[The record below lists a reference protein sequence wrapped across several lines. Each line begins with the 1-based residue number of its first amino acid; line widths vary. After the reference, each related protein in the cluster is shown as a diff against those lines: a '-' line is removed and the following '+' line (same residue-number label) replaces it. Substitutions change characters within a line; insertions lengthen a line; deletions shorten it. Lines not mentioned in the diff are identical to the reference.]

1 MSFRLRLF
9 LAFLIG
15 MLLPLAVL
23 AIGVRREMARQ
34 VTAQYDRRLAALAG
48 VVQSDL
54 ASDAGRVG
62 RVVRSVARELEESNR
77 FRLAVIQHDESERQW
92 LLDYAGTA
100 MQMGGLSMLQV
111 QDSAGRILSSGAFR
125 NAYDRVEPE
134 IVRALRRA
142 DGTGGTG
149 GTGTPGVVGGP
160 AAGPVLLRVRTP
172 EGAVM
177 VVARVDSFLVAG
189 QRFSVIGG
197 RAPDAA
203 ALNRFSRDSDLA
215 VALVAPADTIGSIR
229 SGGVE
234 RLLGRFA
241 VPYVDATTDRITIDS
256 ARLLLSEPVGPL
268 DELRRRTDRWFLAA
282 FAITLLLG
290 LVVAGW
296 LAAQI
301 GRPLAALAEKTSAL
315 DLDRLDQDF
324 SSERRDEIGSLSRL
338 LDAMTGR
345 LRASAARLRDAERR
359 ATVGDVA
366 RQVNH
371 DIKNGLAPIRHVL
384 RHLSEVARDEPA
396 RLPAVFA
403 ERRGTLDSSVEYLE
417 NLARNY
423 ARLTPATDSSACDV
437 NAVVREVLR
446 GAATR
451 AGADIRLDLAP
462 ALPPVRADAV
472 VLRRIMENL
481 VGNALD
487 SLDGRNGTVT
497 IATATAT
504 DATKTVVRTTV
515 TDTGRGMTREELDR
529 AFDDFFTTKAGGTG
543 LGLSVVRRLVADV
556 SGTLRVQTEPGTGS
570 RFIVELPAEAAP

>member
-9 LAFLIG
+9 LGFLIG

-23 AIGVRREMARQ
+23 AVGVRREMARQ

-77 FRLAVIQHDESERQW
+77 FRLAVIRHDESERQW

-189 QRFSVIGG
+189 QRFTVIGG

-296 LAAQI
+296 LAARI
-301 GRPLAALAEKTSAL
+301 GRPLAALAEKTVSDRPRPAGPGFRDRSAPT
-315 DLDRLDQDF
+315 R
-324 SSERRDEIGSLSRL
+324 SARSSRL
-338 LDAMTGR
+338 LGAMTGR
-345 LRASAARLRDAERR
+345 LRAERR
-359 ATVGDVA
+359 PAPRGRAPRRRGRPGAAGESRHQERPGADPPRAPPSHRRWRA
-366 RQVNH
+366 RS
-371 DIKNGLAPIRHVL
+371 PPRWP
-384 RHLSEVARDEPA
+384 R
-396 RLPAVFA
+396 VFE
-403 ERRGTLDSSVEYLE
+403 ERRGTLESSVDYLDT
-417 NLARNY
+417 LARNY
-423 ARLTPATDSSACDV
+423 ARLSPGRRSPA
-437 NAVVREVLR
+437 VRCERR
-446 GAATR
+446 GARGRPRNCHRRGRRCAP
-451 AGADIRLDLAP
+451 DSPP
-462 ALPPVRADAV
+462 ALPPVPADPL
-472 VLRRIMENL
+472 VLRRILENL
-481 VGNALD
+481 VGNAVD
-487 SLDGRNGTVT
+487 SLDGRAG
-497 IATATAT
+497 ASSPSAPSARRGETAA
-504 DATKTVVRTTV
+504 RC
-515 TDTGRGMTREELDR
+515 
-529 AFDDFFTTKAGGTG
+529 
-543 LGLSVVRRLVADV
+543 
-556 SGTLRVQTEPGTGS
+556 GS
-570 RFIVELPAEAAP
+570 P

>member
-9 LAFLIG
+9 LAFLAA
-15 MLLPLAVL
+15 MVLPLAVL
-23 AIGVRREMARQ
+23 AVGVRREMTRQ
-34 VTAQYDRRLAALAG
+34 VTAQYDRRLGALAG

-54 ASDAGRVG
+54 ASDAARVG
-62 RVVRSVARELEESNR
+62 RVVSSVARELEESNR
-77 FRLAVIQHDESERQW
+77 FRLAVVQHDEAERQW
-92 LLDYAGTA
+92 LLDYAGSA
-100 MQMGGLSMLQV
+100 MRMGGLSVLQV
-111 QDSAGRILSSGAFR
+111 QDSAGRILSSGHFR
-125 NAYDRVEPE
+125 NEFDRAEPE
-134 IVRALRRA
+134 LAATLTA
-142 DGTGGTG
+142 GGR
-149 GTGTPGVVGGP
+149 P
-160 AAGPVLLRVRTP
+160 ATQPVLLRARTP
-172 EGAVM
+172 EGAVL
-177 VVARVDSFLVAG
+177 VVARMDSFAVAG
-189 QRFSVIGG
+189 QRFTVVGG
-197 RAPDAA
+197 RTPDAG

-215 VALVAPADTIGSIR
+215 VALVAPSDTIGSIR

-241 VPYVDATTDRITIDS
+241 VPYIDATGAGITTDS

-282 FAITLLLG
+282 FAVTLLLG
-290 LVVAGW
+290 LLVAGW

-301 GRPLAALAEKTSAL
+301 GRPLTALAAKTAAL

-324 SSERRDEIGSLSRL
+324 SSGRRDEIGVLSRL

-345 LRASAARLRDAERR
+345 LRTSAARLRDAERR

-417 NLARNY
+417 TLARNY
-423 ARLTPATDSSACDV
+423 ARLTPATESSACDV
-437 NAVVREVLR
+437 NGVVRDVLR

-451 AGADIRLDLAP
+451 TGADIRLDLAP

-472 VLRRIMENL
+472 VLRRILENL

-487 SLDGRNGTVT
+487 SLDGKAGTVT
-497 IATATAT
+497 IATTTAT
-504 DATKTVVRTTV
+504 DGAKPIVRTTI
-515 TDTGRGMTREELDR
+515 TDTGRGMTRDELDR
-529 AFDDFFTTKAGGTG
+529 AFDDFFTTKPGGTG

-570 RFIVELPAEAAP
+570 RFVVDLPAEAAT

>member
-23 AIGVRREMARQ
+23 AVGVRREMGRQ

-54 ASDAGRVG
+54 ASDAERVG
-62 RVVRSVARELEESNR
+62 RVVHSVARELEENNR
-77 FRLAVIQHDESERQW
+77 FRLAVIQHDESERPW

-125 NAYDRVEPE
+125 NEYDRVEPGLPS
-134 IVRALRRA
+134 ALRMA
-142 DGTGGTG
+142 DGTGRTAGEDRS
-149 GTGTPGVVGGP
+149 
-160 AAGPVLLRVRTP
+160 GPVLLRVRTP

-177 VVARVDSFLVAG
+177 VVARLDSFLVAG
-189 QRFSVIGG
+189 QRFNVIGG

-241 VPYVDATTDRITIDS
+241 VPYIDATGASVTTDS

-282 FAITLLLG
+282 LGVTLLLG
-290 LVVAGW
+290 LAVAAW

-301 GRPLAALAEKTSAL
+301 GRPLAVLAEKTSAL

-324 SSERRDEIGSLSRL
+324 SSERQDEIGSLSRL

-345 LRASAARLRDAERR
+345 LRTSAARLRDAERR

-451 AGADIRLDLAP
+451 AGADLRVELAP
-462 ALPPVRADAV
+462 TLPPVRADAV
-472 VLRRIMENL
+472 VLRRILENL

-497 IATATAT
+497 ISTTTAT
-504 DATKTVVRTTV
+504 DATRTVVRTTV
-515 TDTGRGMTREELDR
+515 TDTGRGMTREQLDH

-570 RFIVELPAEAAP
+570 RFIVELPAEGPS

>member
-9 LAFLIG
+9 LAFLAG
-15 MLLPLAVL
+15 MLLPLAGL
-23 AIGVRREMARQ
+23 AMGVQREMARQ
-34 VTAQYDRRLAALAG
+34 VTAQYDRRLSALAG

-54 ASDAGRVG
+54 ASDAARVG

-77 FRLAVIQHDESERQW
+77 FRLAVIQHDEAERQW
-92 LLDYAGTA
+92 LLDYAGSA

-125 NAYDRVEPE
+125 NEYDRVEPGLPS
-134 IVRALRRA
+134 ALRMA
-142 DGTGGTG
+142 DGTGRTAGEDRS
-149 GTGTPGVVGGP
+149 
-160 AAGPVLLRVRTP
+160 GPVLLRVRTP

-177 VVARVDSFLVAG
+177 VVARLDSFLVAG
-189 QRFSVIGG
+189 QRFNVIGG

-241 VPYVDATTDRITIDS
+241 VPYIDATGASVTTDS

-282 FAITLLLG
+282 LGVTLLLG
-290 LVVAGW
+290 LAVAAW

-301 GRPLAALAEKTSAL
+301 GRPLAVLAEKTSAL

-324 SSERRDEIGSLSRL
+324 SSERQDEIGSLSRL

-345 LRASAARLRDAERR
+345 LRTSAARLRDAERR

-451 AGADIRLDLAP
+451 AGADLRLELAP
-462 ALPPVRADAV
+462 TLPPVRADAV
-472 VLRRIMENL
+472 VLRRILENL

-497 IATATAT
+497 ISTTTAT
-504 DATKTVVRTTV
+504 DATRTVVRTTV
-515 TDTGRGMTREELDR
+515 TDTGRGMTREQLDH

-570 RFIVELPAEAAP
+570 RFIVELPAEGPS

>member
-1 MSFRLRLF
+1 VSFRLRLF
-9 LAFLIG
+9 LAFLLG

-23 AIGVRREMARQ
+23 AVGVRREMARQ

-54 ASDAGRVG
+54 ASDATRAG
-62 RVVRSVARELEESNR
+62 RVVRSVARELAESNR

-92 LLDYAGTA
+92 LLDYAGSA

-111 QDSAGRILSSGAFR
+111 QDSTGRILSSGQFR
-125 NAYDRVEPE
+125 NEFDRVERELP
-134 IVRALRRA
+134 VALHGA
-142 DGTGGTG
+142 
-149 GTGTPGVVGGP
+149 P
-160 AAGPVLLRVRTP
+160 PVLLRARTP
-172 EGAVM
+172 EGAVL
-177 VVARVDSFLVAG
+177 VVARVDSFMVVG
-189 QRFSVIGG
+189 QRFTVIGG
-197 RAPDAA
+197 RTPDAG

-229 SGGVE
+229 SGGME

-241 VPYVDATTDRITIDS
+241 VPYIDATGARLTTDS

-268 DELRRRTDRWFLAA
+268 DELRRRTDQWFLAA
-282 FAITLLLG
+282 FAVTLVLG
-290 LVVAGW
+290 LIVAGW

-345 LRASAARLRDAERR
+345 LRTSAARLRDAERR

-396 RLPAVFA
+396 RLPAVFS

-417 NLARNY
+417 DLARNY

-437 NAVVREVLR
+437 NAVVRDVLR

-462 ALPPVRADAV
+462 TLPPVRADAV
-472 VLRRIMENL
+472 VLRRILENL

-487 SLDGRNGTVT
+487 SLEGRNGSVT
-497 IATATAT
+497 ISTAAVT
-504 DATKTVVRTTV
+504 DVGKTVVRTTV
-515 TDTGRGMTREELDR
+515 TDTGRGMTRDELDR

-556 SGTLRVQTEPGTGS
+556 SGTLRVRTEPGTGS
-570 RFIVELPAEAAP
+570 RFIVDLPAEAAA

>member
-9 LAFLIG
+9 LAFLAG
-15 MLLPLAVL
+15 MLLPLAGL
-23 AIGVRREMARQ
+23 AVGVRREMARQ
-34 VTAQYDRRLAALAG
+34 VTAQYDRRLSALAG

-54 ASDAGRVG
+54 ASDAARVG

-77 FRLAVIQHDESERQW
+77 FRLAVIQHDEAERQW
-92 LLDYAGTA
+92 LLDYAGSA

-125 NAYDRVEPE
+125 NEYDRVEPGLPS
-134 IVRALRRA
+134 ALRMA
-142 DGTGGTG
+142 DGTGRTAGEDRS
-149 GTGTPGVVGGP
+149 
-160 AAGPVLLRVRTP
+160 GPVLLRVRTP

-177 VVARVDSFLVAG
+177 VVARLDSFLVAG
-189 QRFSVIGG
+189 QRFNVIGG

-241 VPYVDATTDRITIDS
+241 VPYIDATGASVTTDS

-282 FAITLLLG
+282 LGVTLLLG
-290 LVVAGW
+290 LAVAAW

-301 GRPLAALAEKTSAL
+301 GRPLAVLAEKTSAL

-324 SSERRDEIGSLSRL
+324 SSERQDEIGSLSRL

-345 LRASAARLRDAERR
+345 LRTSAALLRDAERR

-451 AGADIRLDLAP
+451 AGADLRLELAP
-462 ALPPVRADAV
+462 TLPPVRADAV
-472 VLRRIMENL
+472 VLRRILENL

-497 IATATAT
+497 ISTTTAT
-504 DATKTVVRTTV
+504 DATRTVVRTTV
-515 TDTGRGMTREELDR
+515 TDTGRGMTREQLDH

-570 RFIVELPAEAAP
+570 RFIVELPAEGPS

>member
-9 LAFLIG
+9 LAFLAG
-15 MLLPLAVL
+15 MLLPLAGL
-23 AIGVRREMARQ
+23 AVGVRREMARQ
-34 VTAQYDRRLAALAG
+34 VTAQYDRRLSALAG

-54 ASDAGRVG
+54 ASDAARVG

-77 FRLAVIQHDESERQW
+77 FRLAVIQHDEAERQW
-92 LLDYAGTA
+92 LLDYAGSA

-125 NAYDRVEPE
+125 NEYDRVEPGLPS
-134 IVRALRRA
+134 ALRMA
-142 DGTGGTG
+142 DGTGRTAGEDRS
-149 GTGTPGVVGGP
+149 
-160 AAGPVLLRVRTP
+160 GPVLLRVRTP

-177 VVARVDSFLVAG
+177 VVARLDSFLVAG
-189 QRFSVIGG
+189 QRFNVIGG

-241 VPYVDATTDRITIDS
+241 VPYIDATGASVTTDS

-282 FAITLLLG
+282 LGVTLLLG
-290 LVVAGW
+290 LAVAAW

-301 GRPLAALAEKTSAL
+301 GRPLAVLAEKTSAL

-324 SSERRDEIGSLSRL
+324 SSERQDEIGSLSRL

-345 LRASAARLRDAERR
+345 LRTSAARLRDAERR

-384 RHLSEVARDEPA
+384 RHLSEVARDEPV

-451 AGADIRLDLAP
+451 AGADLRLELAP
-462 ALPPVRADAV
+462 TLPPVRADAV
-472 VLRRIMENL
+472 VLRRILENL

-497 IATATAT
+497 ISTTTAT
-504 DATKTVVRTTV
+504 DATRTVVRTTV
-515 TDTGRGMTREELDR
+515 TDTGRGMTREQLDH

-543 LGLSVVRRLVADV
+543 LGLSVVRRLVTDV

-570 RFIVELPAEAAP
+570 RFIVELPAEGPS